1 MKPRRERTMPRPI
14 LKTLSSYASPVRPTD
29 SASKRDKRRLAIR
42 QHRDASR
49 HVTFSPFTKLR
60 GDSSTR
66 APLPLLTDGEE
77 MKGSLTS
84 GFTFS
89 SATEAE
95 KKKQL
100 RRKEELETI
109 QTLYRAAKRRP
120 HSVKALLL
128 ANVPGLKQ
136 LNLWASDWLDYAKI
150 MRNTISWPRRTRPK
164 RRPRRPLRGPW
175 TELDDADHKY
185 VQNLALG
192 STTRHPTVLVP
203 ATSSSRNENP
213 LDIVHSPPQPGLAPA
228 NRGSFAN
235 LLRKEGIAVDEDD
248 RQMNQAID
256 EDLRGVSQ
264 PLKRQRTS

>member
-1 MKPRRERTMPRPI
+1 MPRPI
-14 LKTLSSYASPVRPTD
+14 LKALSSYASPVRSSD
-29 SASKRDKRRLAIR
+29 SASKRDKLRLAIR
-42 QHRDASR
+42 RHNGASR

-66 APLPLLTDGEE
+66 ASLPLLTDGEE

-95 KKKQL
+95 KKKQS
-100 RRKEELETI
+100 RRKEELQTI

-136 LNLWASDWLDYAKI
+136 LNVWASDWLDYAKTVRDT
-150 MRNTISWPRRTRPK
+150 MPWPRRTRPK
-164 RRPRRPLRGPW
+164 RRPRRLLRGPW

-192 STTRHPTVLVP
+192 STMRHPTLLVP
-203 ATSSSRNENP
+203 AASRPRNENP
-213 LDIVHSPPQPGLAPA
+213 LDIVHKPPQPGLTPA

-235 LLRKEGIAVDEDD
+235 LLRKEGIAVDEEV

-256 EDLRGVSQ
+256 EDLRGVSH
-264 PLKRQRTS
+264 LMNRQRATR

>member
-1 MKPRRERTMPRPI
+1 MPRPI
-14 LKTLSSYASPVRPTD
+14 LKTLSSYASPVRPSD
-29 SASKRDKRRLAIR
+29 SASKRDKRRGVVR
-42 QHRDASR
+42 RHRVASR

-66 APLPLLTDGEE
+66 APQPLFTDGEE

-89 SATEAE
+89 SATEVE
-95 KKKQL
+95 KKKRS

-120 HSVKALLL
+120 HSFKALLL

-136 LNLWASDWLDYAKI
+136 LHVWASDWLDYAKT
-150 MRNTISWPRRTRPK
+150 MRDTIPWSRRTRPK
-164 RRPRRPLRGPW
+164 RRPRRLLRGPW

-185 VQNLALG
+185 VQNLALR
-192 STTRHPTVLVP
+192 TTRHPTLLVP
-203 ATSSSRNENP
+203 PLRNENP
-213 LDIVHSPPQPGLAPA
+213 LDIVHKSPQPGLKPA
-228 NRGSFAN
+228 NQGSFAN
-235 LLRKEGIAVDEDD
+235 LLRKEGVAVDEDV

-256 EDLRGVSQ
+256 EDLRGVSH
-264 PLKRQRTS
+264 PMKRQRTR